1 MPKIAYRSEDLV
13 RHATDALVAIDPQQ
27 RILSMNPS
35 AEVLTGYSAAEAVG
49 RPCSEILH
57 GSLCEGTDC
66 PFELAFHQ
74 EKPVTTF
81 DVRLWN
87 RSGQSI
93 PVCINTSLLRNA
105 AGEKIGVV
113 ESVRDIR
120 HILSLI
126 AERQEAADQ
135 AERVALQLEAVLETS
150 TDAVIAVDLNCHIT
164 HFNGAAQELTGY
176 RREEV
181 MALHARSICKS
192 EFCPLE
198 VTLEQGAGLAGSEF
212 NFRARDGVA
221 VPVWLKTDLL
231 RDRQHRVIG
240 AVAILR
246 DQREVRQLREQFRDA
261 RSFDQLV
268 GKSGGMR
275 AVYRLLERVAPTE
288 STVLITGESGT
299 GKELVADIVHAR
311 SSRWDKPFIK
321 VNCAALPENLLETEL
336 FGHVRGAFTGAVSDR
351 QGRFQLA
358 HTGTIFLD
366 EIGDLPLP
374 LQVKLLRVLQER
386 TFEPVGST
394 RTVSVDLRIVAAT
407 NRDLPALVAAGRFRE
422 DLFYRLNVV
431 PVELPPLREHPEDI
445 PLLAESILQRLAPR
459 TMPRPPA
466 PAGAGPN
473 GSGSGA
479 APSGSNLIRPKQL
492 TPKALRALMDY
503 AWPGNV
509 RELENA
515 LEYALVASLDD
526 WIRCRDL
533 PARFAAQPASSRLD
547 AISASVSQLEKE
559 ALIEAVKATPNT
571 EAAARR
577 LGISR
582 ATLWRKMKR
591 FGVSS
596 VKQASHA

>member
-1 MPKIAYRSEDLV
+1 MPETTYRPEDLV
-13 RHATDALVAIDPQQ
+13 RHATDALVAIDADQK
-27 RILSMNPS
+27 ILALNPS
-35 AEVLTGYSAAEAVG
+35 AELLTGYKADEALG
-49 RPCSEILH
+49 RPCREVLN
-57 GSLCEGTDC
+57 GTLCDTDQC
-66 PFELAFHQ
+66 PFQIAFHQ

-81 DVRLWN
+81 DVKLRN
-87 RSGQSI
+87 RAGESV

-105 AGEKIGVV
+105 GGEKIGVLQ
-113 ESVRDIR
+113 SVRDIR
-120 HILSLI
+120 HILTLI
-126 AERQEAADQ
+126 DERKQVADQ
-135 AERVALQLEAVLETS
+135 AERAAAQLEAVLETS
-150 TDAVIAVDLNCHIT
+150 TDAVIAADLNCQIT
-164 HFNGAAQELTGY
+164 HFNGAAEQLTGY

-181 MALHARSICKS
+181 MGVHARSICKS

-198 VTLEQGAGLAGSEF
+198 VTLDRGAGLQGSEF
-212 NFRARDGVA
+212 NYRARDGVA

-231 RDRQHRVIG
+231 RDREGRVIG

-246 DQREVRQLREQFRDA
+246 DQREVRQLREQFREA
-261 RSFDQLV
+261 HGFDQLV
-268 GKSGGMR
+268 GRSAAMR
-275 AVYRLLERVAPTE
+275 TVYRLLERVAPTD

-311 SSRWDKPFIK
+311 SSRWDKPFVK

-358 HTGTIFLD
+358 DTGTIFLD
-366 EIGDLPLP
+366 EIGDLPLA

-394 RTVSVDLRIVAAT
+394 KTHKVDLRIIAAT
-407 NRDLPALVAAGRFRE
+407 NRNLPALVAAGRFRE
-422 DLFYRLNVV
+422 DLYYRLNVV
-431 PVELPPLREHPEDI
+431 PVELPPLRAHPEDI

-459 TMPRPPA
+459 VMPQPA
-466 PAGAGPN
+466 RTPE
-473 GSGSGA
+473 STKGSGA
-479 APSGSNLIRPKQL
+479 AVCRAKQL
-492 TPKALRALMDY
+492 TPKALRLLMDY
-503 AWPGNV
+503 VWPGNV

-515 LEYALVASLDD
+515 LEYAMVASLDD

-533 PARFAAQPASSRLD
+533 PARFQSAVQRNSAATLAV
-547 AISASVSQLEKE
+547 SVSSVEKQ
-559 ALIEAVKATPNT
+559 ALVDALHAAPNT

-591 FGVSS
+591 LGVSLS
-596 VKQASHA
+596 EASHV